1 MYLHIGNHFMVRK
14 ETILGIFDLDN
25 SSWSRWT
32 RQLLDQAEREGRVVN
47 AALDEIP
54 NAFLLCEEQ
63 GTTTVY
69 LSMLTVQT
77 LQRRA
82 GERLFGG
89 NPAAAGR

>member
-32 RQLLDQAEREGRVVN
+32 RQLLDQA
-47 AALDEIP
+47 EIP